1 MSDFFTKKQRKYW
14 CDKCRTFIEYTKIS
28 IEQHNKSKN
37 HLRMIN
43 ADKSYHLTKNRI
55 MKNIAYNY
63 DVESNPNFQNY
74 QSSVNHSNFLQN
86 KTNRDSESN
95 EFEYSSGYK
104 NFSNSHHNSESSL
117 MLEEIKKDKMRE
129 IMKEKFKTKSKQRE
143 WGMYWDSTNNLP
155 YYFNFITNTSQ
166 WEKPENFDGVE
177 IKEEINE
184 HVPGNNP
191 KCSNEGIIGK
201 WEEVKKEESFF
212 EKYKANGKMDR
223 IPGEISKS
231 EFYNIEYGIEYTESD
246 HEEEKEF
253 THKQTNIGIKDGKS
267 TLIDKIIIEDFQF
280 ENGTKENSFQF
291 NKEELIKFNKQLK
304 KNDFDLKDVNQLYYV
319 PSDSHHV
326 VKNSNEKEINAESSE
341 ENNPYNSA
349 SNFSISFNKVK
360 KNSKKIS
367 SIFLKDDA
375 DEDE

>member
-14 CDKCRTFIEYTKIS
+14 CDKCRVFIEYTKII

-43 ADKSYHLTKNRI
+43 ADKSYLLTKNRI
-55 MKNIAYNY
+55 MKHIAYNY

-74 QSSVNHSNFLQN
+74 QSSVNNSNFLQN
-86 KTNRDSESN
+86 KTNRDSELK
-95 EFEYSSGYK
+95 EFDYSSGYK
-104 NFSNSHHNSESSL
+104 NFNSLHHTSESSL

-129 IMKEKFKTKSKQRE
+129 IMNEKFKIKPKQKQ
-143 WGMYWDSTNNLP
+143 WGMFWDSTQNLP

-184 HVPGNNP
+184 NVSRNNLN
-191 KCSNEGIIGK
+191 SLNEGIIGK

-212 EKYKANGKMDR
+212 EKYKAKGKIDR
-223 IPGEISKS
+223 ITGEISKR
-231 EFYNIEYGIEYTESD
+231 EFYNFEYGIEYTQSD
-246 HEEEKEF
+246 HEEEEEF
-253 THKQTNIGIKDGKS
+253 SKNKKTGKDEKS
-267 TLIDKIIIEDFQF
+267 NLIDKIIKEDFECENISKEKFF
-280 ENGTKENSFQF
+280 EP

-304 KNDFDLKDVNQLYYV
+304 KNDFDLKDVNQLYYGH
-319 PSDSHHV
+319 SDSHHV
-326 VKNSNEKEINAESSE
+326 LENSKEKEINLEGSE
-341 ENNPYNSA
+341 DKNPDNYA

-375 DEDE
+375 EEDD